1 MGDMS
6 IGNIKGL
13 QLAVEVNSRLQKN
26 VMDNVEQSIGNLL
39 KSMPQ
44 SANPAHLGN
53 TLDIRA

>member
-26 VMDNVEQSIGNLL
+26 AMDNVEQSIGNLL
-39 KSMPQ
+39 ESMPK